1 MFKWHENVPNCQRF
15 IKKCMNLCY
24 DLSTTCFWRFTL
36 KYGEKKDNELQ
47 FVAHYLFI
55 LFIGYHGTR

>member
-1 MFKWHENVPNCQRF
+1 MQK
-15 IKKCMNLCY
+15 ILAY
-24 DLSTTCFWRFTL
+24 DRIYDTCFWRFTL